1 LFPAEEIGVIAPF
14 RAQVAEINQQLERI
28 FGNADLPIIVDTV
41 ERFQGDERELIIF
54 STTISWSKQVKNI
67 QSIADHDRQNTDRKL
82 LVSISR
88 AKSKLII
95 LGNSSQLQFAPAYRE
110 LIKHI
115 EQTNGLIDLA
125 VGREIITCSGSNP

>member
-1 LFPAEEIGVIAPF
+1 M
-14 RAQVAEINQQLERI
+14 
-28 FGNADLPIIVDTV
+28 

-54 STTISWSKQVKNI
+54 STTISWSKQVANI
-67 QSIADHDRQNTDRKL
+67 QSIADHDSQGTDRKL

-115 EQTNGLIDLA
+115 EQSNGLIDL
-125 VGREIITCSGSNP
+125 EIGQKIVNFYGGGF